1 MQHDLLVLINC
12 CFQFLIKEIR
22 QGNNLITLIGN
33 MCVYM
38 KSIMSIAL
46 KSVITLREHKLAC
59 PWYVLHTKK
68 RGTLSWV

>member
-22 QGNNLITLIGN
+22 QDNNLITLIGN

-38 KSIMSIAL
+38 KSTMSIAL
-46 KSVITLREHKLAC
+46 KSVISC
-59 PWYVLHTKK
+59 
-68 RGTLSWV
+68 